1 MNELW
6 ILCCANNAGVGWED
20 FLPLKASYLDGN
32 SSKFIENISKNRH
45 DQLHQLCQMAHI
57 NRSNLNSGSGLA
69 ELPGF
74 NWAFDPLIFNTAE
87 CVNNT
92 SSIDHKLEL
101 TSSSRGFFCFYCLVE
116 NLNFTNMFSWT
127 GKRASGRLHWKM
139 STVIARLNF
148 TRTVLIR
155 PQSVRLW
162 KLYGMLTKR
171 TVSQMY
177 QWSF

>member
-6 ILCCANNAGVGWED
+6 ILCCANNAGVGWDD

-32 SSKFIENISKNRH
+32 SSKLIENISKNRH
-45 DQLHQLCQMAHI
+45 DQLYHI

-69 ELPGF
+69 ELQGF
-74 NWAFDPLIFNTAE
+74 NWAFDPLIFNTTE

-92 SSIDHKLEL
+92 SSIDHILEL
-101 TSSSRGFFCFYCLVE
+101 TSSSRGFFFCFYCLVE
-116 NLNFTNMFSWT
+116 NLNFTE
-127 GKRASGRLHWKM
+127 L
-139 STVIARLNF
+139 
-148 TRTVLIR
+148 VLLLYVQLL

-162 KLYGMLTKR
+162 KLYGILTKR

-177 QWSF
+177 LWSF